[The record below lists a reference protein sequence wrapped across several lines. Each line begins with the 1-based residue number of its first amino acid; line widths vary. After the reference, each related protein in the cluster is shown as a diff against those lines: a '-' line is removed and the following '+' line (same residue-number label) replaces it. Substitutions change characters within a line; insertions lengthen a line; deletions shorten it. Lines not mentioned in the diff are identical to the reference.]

1 MQSLGK
7 TMKRNLIVGGIA
19 ALGLAAVGVWSF
31 TKCDVC
37 MAQLS
42 DTIPLSGIVGP
53 TCSVDATALPAASSL
68 VLTGGVTRVM
78 VANVVQ
84 SCNDPDGYTLT
95 VTSAHCAGTPTGAKI
110 VGPTPATD
118 YLQYSVEFDNPTTG
132 TSTDVTGLL
141 ANTCSSQIARDVTG
155 VPIFAETSY
164 VYLNYTGSGLLTAGT
179 YTDTLTV
186 TLATK

>member
-1 MQSLGK
+1 MKSPSK
-7 TMKRNLIVGGIA
+7 FTKRNLIAGGLA
-19 ALGLAAVGVWSF
+19 ALGLVLVGVWSF
-31 TKCDVC
+31 SKCDIC

-53 TCSVDATALPAASSL
+53 TCSIDATALPAASNL
-68 VLTGGVTRVM
+68 TLTGGVTRVM

-95 VTSAHCAGTPTGAKI
+95 VTSAHCAAAPTGAKV

-118 YLQYSVEFDNPTTG
+118 YLNYAVEFDNPATG
-132 TSTDVTGLL
+132 TSADTTDLL
-141 ANTCSSQIARDVTG
+141 LSSCSSQIARDVTG

-164 VYLNYTGSGLLTAGT
+164 VYLNYTGSGALTAGT